1 MSILRFESSF
11 LTSLE
16 AWAAKRDSA
25 YIVTLINP
33 IGTDTIA
40 DLGAGNG
47 YVANKI
53 ADQSKALVA
62 IEPDVKRARHMH
74 RTYPKLDCV
83 LAVGEAVPFR
93 DSSFEK
99 SYAKKSLHHVTDL
112 ERALHELNRI
122 LRPDGALVIQEPK
135 PEGRWKL
142 ILWFERRIWTYPD
155 FLTPDT
161 FKERLY
167 KTGFS
172 VKLFENKANGFY
184 IIAEKRAVT
193 S

>member
-1 MSILRFESSF
+1 MRFESSF

-16 AWAAKRDSA
+16 AWAAKRDSTH
-25 YIVTLINP
+25 IVTLINP

-40 DLGAGNG
+40 DLGAGYG
-47 YVANKI
+47 YVANKV
-53 ADQSKALVA
+53 ADQSKTLVA
-62 IEPDVKRARHMH
+62 IEPDEKRARHMH

-83 LAVGEAVPFR
+83 LAVCEAVPFR

-122 LRPDGALVIQEPK
+122 LRPNGALVIQEPK

-142 ILWFERRIWTYPD
+142 ILWVERRIRGVHID

-161 FKERLY
+161 FKERLE
-167 KTGFS
+167 KSGFS
-172 VKLFENKANGFY
+172 TKLLEHKSNGFY
-184 IIAEKRAVT
+184 LKAEKVVCA
-193 S
+193 